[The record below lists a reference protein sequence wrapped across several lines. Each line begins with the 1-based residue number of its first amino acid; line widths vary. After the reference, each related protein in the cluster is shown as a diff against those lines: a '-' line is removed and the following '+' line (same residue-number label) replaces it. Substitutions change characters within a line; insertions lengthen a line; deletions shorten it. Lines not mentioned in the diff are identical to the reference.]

1 MLEHNSKHSGND
13 KCPVFIADK
22 CLQCGVCLSVCP
34 VGALS
39 KAQKGNK
46 YHIVVDSEKCIGCK
60 KCSQY
65 CPSHYIVKDRVNFDR
80 IREGS
85 CFISY
90 AKDKSV
96 GYSSSSGGT
105 VRAIVSNFLKADS
118 RHRVYTLVT
127 CGNGVK
133 GNLISEAELDLM
145 PNSIYAPTMWGEN
158 LHQIH
163 QRCNSF
169 DSLLVIGLPC
179 QIKAAQRV
187 IATYRL
193 QADVRFIAI
202 MCRKT
207 KDFRLGN
214 YIRKSHRLKKEEPMI
229 FRGNGWPGKIGSPYD
244 ESRQSDYSSFSAIP
258 FGLDIWNVK
267 GCYRC
272 ADCLAQDCADITVGD
287 PWGMK
292 EANSNGCNILF
303 VNSPKGEE
311 LIRESSA
318 ALFFI
323 AISKGKAET
332 VADKGLLTNKV
343 NRLRFYTGLD
353 KGIKTRLKYFLL
365 DSKSDLY
372 GIIIS
377 KIGHTRIGRSIG
389 KILLKVD
396 GLVKKLLA

>member
-1 MLEHNSKHSGND
+1 MLVHHSKHNENN

-34 VGALS
+34 VEALS
-39 KAQKGNK
+39 KAKKDNK
-46 YHIVVDSEKCIGCK
+46 YHILVDSEKCIGCK
-60 KCSQY
+60 KCSKY
-65 CPSHYIVKDRVNFDR
+65 CPSHYITQDRVDFDK

-90 AKDKSV
+90 AKDKAV

-105 VRAIVSNFLKADS
+105 VRSIVSNFLKADS
-118 RHRVYTLVT
+118 RHRVYTLID
-127 CGNGVK
+127 CDKGVK
-133 GNLISEAELDLM
+133 GKLISDKELDLM

-163 QRCNSF
+163 EQRDSF
-169 DSLLVIGLPC
+169 ASLLIIGLPC
-179 QIKAAQRV
+179 QIKSAQGV

-193 QADVRFIAI
+193 QADVRYIAI

-207 KDFRLGN
+207 KDFRLGE
-214 YIRKSHRLKKEEPMI
+214 YIRKSHGLREGEPLI
-229 FRGNGWPGKIGSPYD
+229 FRGNGWPGKIGSPND
-244 ESRQSDYSSFSAIP
+244 ESRQSEYSSFSAIP

-272 ADCLAQDCADITVGD
+272 ADCLALDYADITVGD
-287 PWGMK
+287 PWGLK

-311 LIRESSA
+311 LIRESST
-318 ALFFI
+318 ALDII
-323 AISKGKAET
+323 AISKGDAEAVT
-332 VADKGLLTNKV
+332 DKGLLTNKV

-353 KGIKTRLKYFLL
+353 KGFKTRLKYFLL

-377 KIGHTRIGRSIG
+377 KIGHTRIGKSIG
-389 KILLKVD
+389 KILLKFD
-396 GLVKKLLA
+396 GLLKKLLA